1 MTAESFVD
9 LLRIHAA
16 SAVALQDQ
24 FEQVGIGP
32 FHQDMKELKLELA
45 RSNTLREKLSIE
57 LDRTREEARC
67 VAEAARAARA
77 SLARLRDHIQYL
89 ESLSGVHQSD
99 EYTILK
105 KEHAE
110 LVQVNATLHRAF
122 NESQKE
128 CSDIKNRVREIADL
142 WKKFSKGAL

>member
-45 RSNTLREKLSIE
+45 RSNKLHEKLSIE
-57 LDRTREEARC
+57 LSRTREEARC
-67 VAEAARAARA
+67 AAEDARAA
-77 SLARLRDHIQYL
+77 LARLREHIQYL
-89 ESLSGVHQSD
+89 ESRSGIHQSD
-99 EYTILK
+99 QYTILK
-105 KEHAE
+105 KEYAE